1 MTEEQV
7 RYVMVYYSQFF
18 TETESIAVRHYTSIL
33 KLADNKNPNAKKAYE
48 RNGWLTSNQAA
59 LDLLKDGY
67 DSFAITTAKRIVAD
81 NGDKVVFNNCPKCGK
96 LARTPEAKQCRHC
109 GHDWH

>member
-1 MTEEQV
+1 MTEEEV
-7 RYVMVYYSQFF
+7 RYVMVYFSKYF
-18 TETESIAVRHYTSIL
+18 TETERLAVRHTMSTE
-33 KLADNKNPNAKKAYE
+33 KLEHNNNPNFKKVYE

-59 LDLLKDGY
+59 LDLLKNGY
-67 DSFAITTAKRIVAD
+67 NNFATNTATRIVAEH
-81 NGDKVVFNNCPKCGK
+81 GDDVFFNNCPKCGK